1 MSTNLSGCILIE
13 PVVYKDE
20 RGYFLETFK
29 KNSYLKNLDIKYDF
43 VQDNQSYS
51 QKNILRGLHFQKNN
65 PQGKLVRVSRGTVF
79 DVVVDI
85 RKNSETFGKWESFI
99 LSDDNFLQLWVPP
112 GFAHGFLSLTGNTI
126 LQYKCTDYYDP
137 NDEHTI
143 IWNDDDLNIDWPISN
158 PKVSQKDKDGKKFKH
173 IF

>member
-1 MSTNLSGCILIE
+1 M
-13 PVVYKDE
+13 
-20 RGYFLETFK
+20 
-29 KNSYLKNLDIKYDF
+29 KNLDIKYDF

-112 GFAHGFLSLTGNTI
+112 GFAHGFLSLTNNTI

-158 PKVSQKDKDGKKFKH
+158 PKVSKKDKDGKKFKH

>member
-1 MSTNLSGCILIE
+1 MTLFKITNPIL
-13 PVVYKDE
+13 
-20 RGYFLETFK
+20 K
-29 KNSYLKNLDIKYDF
+29 KYIKRF
-43 VQDNQSYS
+43 AFS
-51 QKNILRGLHFQKNN
+51 KNN